1 LFDPRLWSGSI
12 HYDGGGGGG
21 TSLDVAIV
29 AAASASPTDPAYT
42 ETQRV
47 IFETGYFNSVDIVH
61 LASGVPTP
69 TLAELQQ
76 YDAVLVWTNT
86 TPGDNELLGDRLADY
101 VDAGGGVVVAV
112 FANSTTTTG
121 RNIGGRWRS
130 AEYEVIVPRS
140 GNQSGQAALGAVL
153 DPSHP
158 IMDGVS
164 SFNGGT
170 SSFRPNVTNLHA
182 GATAIAE

>member
-1 LFDPRLWSGSI
+1 YGIYFRAEAGGIRYRGATGVPPTVYETDELAFEGGIVRADPFGGTLFDPRLWSGSI

-69 TLAELQQ
+69 TLAELQ
-76 YDAVLVWTNT
+76 
-86 TPGDNELLGDRLADY
+86 
-101 VDAGGGVVVAV
+101 
-112 FANSTTTTG
+112 
-121 RNIGGRWRS
+121 
-130 AEYEVIVPRS
+130 
-140 GNQSGQAALGAVL
+140 
-153 DPSHP
+153 
-158 IMDGVS
+158 
-164 SFNGGT
+164 
-170 SSFRPNVTNLHA
+170 
-182 GATAIAE
+182 